1 MPNGRRLRGLR
12 ALEFIRALG
21 RAGWYESSRSG
32 SHVQLRN
39 TQKPGLKVTVP
50 FHRGREIPVRT
61 VLSILQQSGLTP
73 EEFEQLL

>member
-12 ALEFIRALG
+12 ATDILRALG

-39 TQKPGLKVTVP
+39 VQQPGLKVTIPV
-50 FHRGREIPVRT
+50 HGGREIPVRT
-61 VLSILQQSGLTP
+61 VLSILAQADLAP
-73 EEFEQLL
+73 EEFEGLL

>member
-1 MPNGRRLRGLR
+1 LRGLR
-12 ALEFIRALG
+12 AGQILRALG

-39 TQKPGLKVTVP
+39 IDESGRKITVP
-50 FHRGREIPVRT
+50 FHAGRDIPVKT
-61 VLSILQQSGLTP
+61 VLSILRQAGISA